1 MKQTNFDNNPS
12 RAIML
17 ANYIFKEFDN
27 NTPIINICD
36 QCFKEG
42 NLLVCEICKQYFH
55 KECVESFKITSDTL
69 RCVKCKQFNSSS
81 ISHKKN
87 NDNVIQELNKNNLLK
102 TKSNVSA
109 REKDTSKE
117 KSKEKIIQL
126 QSQGQIINKGKNKFS
141 SSGFIIPNNNQN
153 NQNNENNFSENFM
166 ERNFNFSNKENI
178 KQMLNLNENNQLLK
192 QGSSVS
198 INDNNNT
205 SNLLL
210 KEESFKLDKR
220 SESFSKDKGNIF
232 VLLRFK
238 P

>member
-1 MKQTNFDNNPS
+1 MKQPNYDNNSS

-17 ANYIFKEFDN
+17 ANYILKEYDN

-55 KECVESFKITSDTL
+55 KECVESFKITQDTL

-102 TKSNVSA
+102 TKSNVSIK
-109 REKDTSKE
+109 EKDTSKE

-126 QSQGQIINKGKNKFS
+126 QTQSQLVNKGKNKFS
-141 SSGFIIPNNNQN
+141 STGFITPNNNQN
-153 NQNNENNFSENFM
+153 NDNNFSESFM
-166 ERNFNFSNKENI
+166 ERNFNVSNKENI

-198 INDNNNT
+198 INDNNN
-205 SNLLL
+205 SSLLL